1 MWCFFFHKLSSCFK
15 PNIFYTLKLVLC
27 NKSGYFIGILH
38 TSQIL
43 HTVCCAFHILEL
55 NRRHCGNEIGKFIK
69 PALISRIPTLLQGI
83 NKSRRRRRRST
94 EEAAKTSTKINA
106 VQCNQSAAMALRLRF
121 VGRRRRRGGRSRT
134 DTSTPH
140 THTYGFTFGTRW
152 SSNTKHLRLGDL
164 VTTFEKS
171 IKSPLI
177 FICPNHNKE
186 MPDM

>member
-1 MWCFFFHKLSSCFK
+1 MDESHKMVVCCFYVMFFFHKLSSCFK

-83 NKSRRRRRRST
+83 NKSRRRRRRSGEDEHENKRSAMQSKCSDGLAT
-94 EEAAKTSTKINA
+94 PIRGKKKT
-106 VQCNQSAAMALRLRF
+106 LR
-121 VGRRRRRGGRSRT
+121 RT
-134 DTSTPH
+134 ITHTSTPH
-140 THTYGFTFGTRW
+140 THTHTRVLLW
-152 SSNTKHLRLGDL
+152 IYVWNSVVK
-164 VTTFEKS
+164 
-171 IKSPLI
+171 
-177 FICPNHNKE
+177 
-186 MPDM
+186 